1 MTNVAER
8 YNPNGLNLRTMEQ
21 KNRETQI
28 DERILELHKQAL
40 VIDSHNDAIVAHIRR
55 GNVSIA
61 DENVQNPMD
70 PVGTIA
76 YLRGRVPPEEE
87 AIGIQLNIPK
97 MRQGGIDAAFFAVD
111 VTRAWKNH
119 LAYALDAFGWFNEEV
134 TANADDLCIARKAS
148 DILEAKAS
156 GKLAAILVI
165 ENSEAVERSLNILRS
180 LYLLG
185 VRSIGLTHNL
195 NTWAS
200 TGNDEEDMGGGLT
213 RFGMALVKEMNR
225 LGMLVDVSHISER
238 GFWDVLEISDSPVIA
253 SHSNCKTLCRHS
265 RNLSNEQ
272 LKALSVNGGV
282 VGITFVPGFLT
293 IDGWQKMPPLAQL
306 LNHIAYAIDIAGID
320 HVGIGSDFDGGGDLL
335 KDASEFI
342 KIAEG
347 LSERGY
353 SDADIR
359 KVLGENHLRVF
370 EAACG

>member
-1 MTNVAER
+1 
-8 YNPNGLNLRTMEQ
+8 MEKQ
-21 KNRETQI
+21 NKTTEI
-28 DERILELHKQAL
+28 DAHVSMLHEQSL

-55 GNVSIA
+55 GNVSLA
-61 DENVQNPMD
+61 DENVQNPTD
-70 PVGTIA
+70 AIGTIA
-76 YLRGRVPPEEE
+76 YLRGPVPPEEE

-119 LAYALDAFGWFNEEV
+119 LAYALDAFGWFETEV
-134 TANADDLCIARKAS
+134 AANTNDICIARKAS
-148 DILEAKAS
+148 DIREAKAA

-180 LYLLG
+180 LYTLG

-200 TGNDEEDMGGGLT
+200 TGNDEEDLGGGLT
-213 RFGMALVKEMNR
+213 RFGMALVKEMNHLR
-225 LGMLVDVSHISER
+225 MLVDVSHISER
-238 GFWDVLEISDSPVIA
+238 GFWDVLEISEYPVIA
-253 SHSNCKTLCRHS
+253 SHSNCKTLCRHT

-272 LKALSVNGGV
+272 LKALAVNGGV
-282 VGITFVPGFLT
+282 VGITFVPGFIT
-293 IDGWQKMPPLAQL
+293 TDGWEKMPPLAQL
-306 LNHIAYAIDIAGID
+306 LNHFAYAIDIAGID

-347 LSERGY
+347 LSDRGY
-353 SDADIR
+353 SDEDIR
-359 KVLGENHLRVF
+359 KVLGGNHLRVF

>member
-1 MTNVAER
+1 MEKKNEKMT
-8 YNPNGLNLRTMEQ
+8 LN
-21 KNRETQI
+21 TQI
-28 DERILELHKQAL
+28 SELHEQTL

-55 GNVSIA
+55 GNVSLA
-61 DENVQNPMD
+61 DENAQNTTD

-76 YLRGRVPPEEE
+76 YLRGPVPREEE
-87 AIGIQLNIPK
+87 AIGIQLNIPQ

-119 LAYALDAFGWFNEEV
+119 LAYALDAFGWFEAEV
-134 TANADDLCIARKAS
+134 TANANDICIARKAS
-148 DILEAKAS
+148 DIREAKAS
-156 GKLAAILVI
+156 GKLAAVLVI

-180 LYLLG
+180 LYMLG
-185 VRSIGLTHNL
+185 IRSIGLTHNL

-200 TGNDEEDMGGGLT
+200 TGNDEEDLGGGLT
-213 RFGMALVKEMNR
+213 RFGMTLVKEMNR

-238 GFWDVLEISDSPVIA
+238 GFWDVLEISEHPVIA

-272 LKALSVNGGV
+272 LKALAANGGV
-282 VGITFVPGFLT
+282 VGITFVPGFIT
-293 IDGWQKMPPLAQL
+293 TDGWTKMPPLAQL
-306 LNHIAYAIDIAGID
+306 LNHFAYAIDIAGID

-353 SDADIR
+353 SDEDIR

>member
-195 NTWAS
+195 NTWVS

>member
-1 MTNVAER
+1 
-8 YNPNGLNLRTMEQ
+8 MEQ
-21 KNRETQI
+21 KNREKQANK
-28 DERILELHKQAL
+28 RVLELHEQAL

-55 GNVSIA
+55 GNLSLA
-61 DENVQNPMD
+61 DENVQNPME

-87 AIGIQLNIPK
+87 TIGIQLNIPK

-119 LAYALDAFGWFNEEV
+119 LAYALDAFGWFSEEV
-134 TANADDLCIARKAS
+134 IANADDLCIARKAS

-156 GKLAAILVI
+156 GKIAAILVI

-180 LYLLG
+180 LYALG

-195 NTWAS
+195 NTYAS
-200 TGNDEEDMGGGLT
+200 TGNDEEDLGGGLT

-353 SDADIR
+353 SDDDIR

>member
-1 MTNVAER
+1 MT
-8 YNPNGLNLRTMEQ
+8 LN
-21 KNRETQI
+21 TQVS
-28 DERILELHKQAL
+28 DLHEQAL

-55 GNVSIA
+55 GNVSLA
-61 DENVQNPMD
+61 DENTQNPTD
-70 PVGTIA
+70 PIGTIA
-76 YLRGRVPPEEE
+76 YLRGPVPPEEE

-119 LAYALDAFGWFNEEV
+119 LAYALDAFGWFETEV
-134 TANADDLCIARKAS
+134 TANTNDICIARNAS
-148 DILEAKAS
+148 DIREAKAS
-156 GKLAAILVI
+156 GKLAAVLVI

-180 LYLLG
+180 LYMLG

-200 TGNDEEDMGGGLT
+200 TGNDEEDLGGGLT

-238 GFWDVLEISDSPVIA
+238 GFWDVLEISEHPVIA
-253 SHSNCKTLCRHS
+253 SHSNCKTLCRHP

-272 LKALSVNGGV
+272 LKALAANGGV
-282 VGITFVPGFLT
+282 VGITFVPGFIT
-293 IDGWQKMPPLAQL
+293 TDGWAKMPPLAQL
-306 LNHIAYAIDIAGID
+306 LNHFAYAIDIAGID

-335 KDASEFI
+335 KDAGEFI

-353 SDADIR
+353 TDEDIR
-359 KVLGENHLRVF
+359 KVLGGNHLRVF

>member
-1 MTNVAER
+1 MTS
-8 YNPNGLNLRTMEQ
+8 
-21 KNRETQI
+21 KTQI
-28 DERILELHKQAL
+28 SELHAQSL

-55 GNVSIA
+55 GNVSLA
-61 DENVQNPMD
+61 DENAQNPTD

-76 YLRGRVPPEEE
+76 YLRGPVPPEEE

-97 MRQGGIDAAFFAVD
+97 MQHGGVDAAFFAVD

-119 LAYALDAFGWFNEEV
+119 LAYALDAFGWFETQIE
-134 TANADDLCIARKAS
+134 ANSHAICIARKAD
-148 DILEAKAS
+148 DIREAKAAD
-156 GKLAAILVI
+156 KLAAVLAI
-165 ENSEAVERSLNILRS
+165 ENSEAVERSLNILNA
-180 LYLLG
+180 LYVLG

-200 TGNDEEDMGGGLT
+200 AGNDEEDLGGGLT
-213 RFGMALVKEMNR
+213 RFGRALVREMNR

-238 GFWDVLEISDSPVIA
+238 GFWDVLDISERPVIA
-253 SHSNCKTLCRHS
+253 SHSNCKTLCSHP

-272 LKALSVNGGV
+272 LKALAVNGGV
-282 VGITFVPGFLT
+282 VGITFVPGFIT
-293 IDGWQKMPPLAQL
+293 SDGWQKMPPLAQL
-306 LNHIAYAIDIAGID
+306 INHFTYAIDIAGID

-335 KDASEFI
+335 KDAGEFV

-347 LSERGY
+347 LSEHGY
-353 SDADIR
+353 TDEEIR

>member
-1 MTNVAER
+1 MEKENEEMT
-8 YNPNGLNLRTMEQ
+8 L
-21 KNRETQI
+21 KTQI
-28 DERILELHKQAL
+28 SELHEQAL

-55 GNVSIA
+55 GNVSLT
-61 DENVQNPMD
+61 DENAQNATD

-76 YLRGRVPPEEE
+76 YLRGPVSPEEE
-87 AIGIQLNIPK
+87 VIGIQFNIPK

-119 LAYALDAFGWFNEEV
+119 LAYALDAFGWFEAEV
-134 TANADDLCIARKAS
+134 TANANDICIARKAS
-148 DILEAKAS
+148 DIREAKAS
-156 GKLAAILVI
+156 GKLAAVLVI

-180 LYLLG
+180 LHTLG

-200 TGNDEEDMGGGLT
+200 TGNDEEDLGGGLT

-225 LGMLVDVSHISER
+225 LGILVDVSHISER
-238 GFWDVLEISDSPVIA
+238 GFWDVLEISEHPVIA
-253 SHSNCKTLCRHS
+253 SHSNCKTLCRHP

-272 LKALSVNGGV
+272 LKALAANGGV
-282 VGITFVPGFLT
+282 VGITFVPGFIT
-293 IDGWQKMPPLAQL
+293 ADGWTKMPPLAQL
-306 LNHIAYAIDIAGID
+306 LNHFAYAIDIAGID

-347 LSERGY
+347 LSDRGY
-353 SDADIR
+353 SDEDIR